1 MKILFPKKLVS
12 VVSIAFLLFTINGC
26 GVKDSTIKAA
36 IAEQS
41 KTMTDMSALNF
52 DVQKGVVTIT
62 GECKDEATRAM
73 VENSV
78 KSIKGVTSVTNNTT
92 VTPPPPA
99 PAPVV
104 ITADD
109 PLTVAVTDAIKDYP
123 GVMASVQDGVITLTG
138 EIKKAD
144 LTKLMMSLNSLKP
157 KKIANQ
163 LTIK

>member
-1 MKILFPKKLVS
+1 MKTLILKKLMPVVS
-12 VVSIAFLLFTINGC
+12 VAFIMFTINGC

-62 GECKDEATRAM
+62 GECKDEATKAM

-78 KSIKGVTSVTNNTT
+78 KSIKGVTSVVNNTT
-92 VTPPPPA
+92 VTPPPA

-109 PLTVAVTDAIKDYP
+109 PLTIAVTDAIKAYT
-123 GVMASVQDGVITLTG
+123 GVSATVQDGVITLTG

-144 LTKLMMSLNSLKP
+144 LPKLMMSLNSLKP
-157 KKIANQ
+157 KKISNQ